1 MQVEIDKRLCDRMQ
15 ALTTLPMKPEHVE
28 YFADFFLEIG
38 IASVSVALRQ
48 NPGLSFG
55 DLVMLRYRIYHH

>member
-1 MQVEIDKRLCDRMQ
+1 MQIEIDKRLCEQMQ
-15 ALTTLPMKPEHVE
+15 TLTTLPMKPEHVE
-28 YFADFFLEIG
+28 YFAEFFLEFG

-55 DLVMLRYRIYHH
+55 DLVMLRYRIEHH